1 MYVCNHFY
9 KEINKDLFKCE
20 SELGLTLTSA
30 KQAEG
35 YGRSVLNGEDRPTNV
50 MAERHQAGGVGGA
63 TTIIVIALNST
74 VIIKLVYKISI
85 YAVL

>member
-1 MYVCNHFY
+1 
-9 KEINKDLFKCE
+9 
-20 SELGLTLTSA
+20 
-30 KQAEG
+30 
-35 YGRSVLNGEDRPTNV
+35 